1 MKRNAA
7 VMRLTVF
14 ALAFLVLLLVGCRGA
29 VVPLTQQI
37 RQEFS
42 AFLPDIQV
50 YVSSEILLVRESE
63 FEEKGVVDSGTNIR
77 VRMEKTIES
86 ITIPGHTP
94 GVIVGVEGDTLQ
106 VQFESSTGENGRV
119 LPFSLRLSAR
129 ENGGPQHALFVFDI
143 EEIEYDGQRYRVV
156 YEEGSVPVTETD
168 GAVYD
173 ASADAAAAPA
183 QYIAT
188 RLYPYL
194 MIHPVEELARLEK
207 KNRIVK
213 GLRVGKGH

>member
-7 VMRLTVF
+7 VMILTLL
-14 ALAFLVLLLVGCRGA
+14 ALSFFCSLLPGCQGP
-29 VVPLTQQI
+29 VVPLTQQV

-42 AFLPDIQV
+42 SYLPDIQV

-63 FEEKGVVDSGTNIR
+63 SEEKGVIDSGANIR
-77 VRMEKTIES
+77 VRKEKTIES
-86 ITIPGHTP
+86 ITIPSHTP
-94 GVIVGVEGDTLQ
+94 GIIVGGEGDTLQ
-106 VQFESSTGENGRV
+106 VQFESSAGETGRV

-129 ENGGPQHALFVFDI
+129 ADGGPKHAIFIFDL
-143 EEIEYDGQRYRVV
+143 EEIEYDGQRYRVA

-173 ASADAAAAPA
+173 AKAGGTSAPT

-213 GLRVGKGH
+213 GLRVGKAP